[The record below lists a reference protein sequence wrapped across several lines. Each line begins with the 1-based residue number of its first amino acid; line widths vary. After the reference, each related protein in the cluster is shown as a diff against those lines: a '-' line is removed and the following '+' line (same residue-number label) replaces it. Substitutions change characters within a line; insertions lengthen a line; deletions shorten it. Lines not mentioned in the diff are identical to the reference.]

1 MRGAPTDVE
10 AGVTRVNVSDYMTA
24 LRARWRIVVAT
35 VLAGLAVA
43 VAVLLLAT
51 PRYEASA
58 ELFVST
64 QTGSA
69 SSIDLLQ
76 GSSFTQ
82 QRVKSYTAIATSPAV
97 LRPVI
102 DELGLDVDPATLAR
116 SVTATTPT
124 DTVLID
130 ISVRDTSPQQASRI
144 ADAVARQFGQT
155 VISLERPS
163 GNGSTP
169 VRVTVVQQPTVPTAA
184 VSPRPVLDL
193 GLGLILGLALGI
205 GLALLRHVMDRAVR
219 SEQDVAAVS
228 SAPVLGSIAFDD
240 QASERPL
247 VVQADP
253 HGPRAEAFRAL
264 RTNLQFV
271 GVSDRPHSIVVTSS
285 IPGEG
290 KSTTT
295 ANLACTLAAGGS
307 RVVVVE
313 GDLRRPRVARYLG
326 LEDAVGLTDVLIGRS
341 PLDEVL
347 QQWGADGNLAVLAC
361 GPIPPNPSELLGSD
375 AMGRVLDELVQRFD
389 HVLIDAPPLLPFTDA
404 AVLSRVT
411 GGTLLVVGAEKI
423 DRDVL
428 RRALDALERVDTTV
442 LGIVMNLVPKRTAL
456 GYGYRYGYGYGYDL
470 TADGQRRPPPGG
482 PLRSR
487 LRRLGRRSPSV
498 GDVRAAQR

>member
-1 MRGAPTDVE
+1 M
-10 AGVTRVNVSDYMTA
+10 NVSDYVAA
-24 LRARWRIVVAT
+24 LRARWLIIVAT
-35 VLAGLAVA
+35 VVAALAVA

-51 PRYEASA
+51 PQYEASA
-58 ELFVST
+58 QLFVST
-64 QTGSA
+64 QTGSD

-102 DELGLDVDPATLAR
+102 DTLGLDVDPATLAR
-116 SVTATTPT
+116 SVTASTPT

-130 ISVRDTSPQQASRI
+130 ISVRDTSPQQAARI
-144 ADAVARQFGQT
+144 ADAVATQFGQT
-155 VISLERPS
+155 VVSLERPS

-169 VRVTVVQQPTVPTAA
+169 VRVTVVQQPTVPSVP
-184 VSPRPVLDL
+184 VSPRPVLDV
-193 GLGLILGLALGI
+193 GLGLLLGLALGI
-205 GLALLRHVMDRAVR
+205 GLALVRHLTDRAVR
-219 SEQDVAAVS
+219 TEEDVAAVS
-228 SAPVLGSIAFDD
+228 GAPVLGAIAFDD
-240 QASERPL
+240 QARERPL

-253 HGPRAEAFRAL
+253 HSARAEAFRAL

-271 GVSDRPHSIVVTSS
+271 GVADRPRSIVVTSS

-295 ANLACTLAAGGS
+295 ANLAYTLAAGGA

-347 QQWGADGNLAVLAC
+347 QQWGADGNLSVLAC
-361 GPIPPNPSELLGSD
+361 GPVPPNPSELLGSE
-375 AMGRVLDELVQRFD
+375 AMSRVLDELVQRFD

-411 GGTLLVVGAEKI
+411 GGTLMVVGATRI
-423 DRDVL
+423 DRDGL
-428 RRALDALERVDTTV
+428 RRALDALERVEATV
-442 LGIVMNLVPKRTAL
+442 LGVVMNLVPERSTL
-456 GYGYRYGYGYGYDL
+456 SYGYGYGYGYGYDV
-470 TADGQRRPPPGG
+470 ADDDRSSPPGRG
-482 PLRSR
+482 FGSR
-487 LRRLGRRSPSV
+487 LRRLGRRSGSV
-498 GDVRAAQR
+498 GRVRAAQR